1 MQAVLLEKVG
11 MNTKQAKAYLSLLEL
26 GSAPAGTLAKKID
39 ENRTSA
45 YSLLNAMLKKG
56 FVSYFEKRGIKYY
69 VATDPRMLL
78 EKNLSMAKTLFD
90 YLPELL
96 AIQNQHGQK
105 PKITF
110 YEGVEGI
117 KQLCEKIMEV
127 PGSTRDSFMGIDESR
142 IHPEIKRYFE
152 EDIINRRI
160 EAGITYRGIV
170 TGYLPMGNKYQ
181 KTEKDQLRE
190 LKWVDPEKFPIKI
203 HIDIYPKNK
212 VALYSY
218 NKDEMMGVVIEH
230 ESFYIT
236 MKTAFALAWR
246 GVNKD

>member
-1 MQAVLLEKVG
+1 MNQSLLENIG
-11 MNTKQAKAYLSLLEL
+11 MSTKQANAYLKLLQL
-26 GSAPAGTLAKKID
+26 GSAPASALAKKMN

-56 FVSYFEKRGIKYY
+56 FVSYFEKRGVKYY
-69 VATDPRMLL
+69 VSTDPRILL
-78 EKNLSMAKTLFD
+78 EKNLSTAKTLFD

-110 YEGVEGI
+110 YEGLEGI
-117 KQLCEKIMEV
+117 KQLCEKVLEV
-127 PGSTRDSFMGIDESR
+127 PGSVRESFMGIDPER
-142 IHPEIKRYFE
+142 IHPEIKDFFE
-152 EDIINRRI
+152 KDIVNRRI
-160 EAGITYRGIV
+160 ELGITYRGIV
-170 TGYLPMGNKYQ
+170 TGYIPMADRHQ
-181 KTEKDQLRE
+181 KTEKGQLRE
-190 LKWVDPEKFPIKI
+190 LKFVDAEKFPIKI

-230 ESFYIT
+230 ESFFIT

-246 GVNKD
+246 GIDHI